1 MYYILK
7 PYYKKR
13 AKIYHSN
20 LSLKILM
27 SKNEKSKILKIF
39 FFSVFFRFFF
49 QTNYRK
55 KKINYKKIKKN
66 FNFQKYF
73 TELKIGHKKMSKIK
87 KKIFP
92 FFFKNF
98 SLFFRKYFSY
108 VLW

>member
-1 MYYILK
+1 
-7 PYYKKR
+7 
-13 AKIYHSN
+13 
-20 LSLKILM
+20 M
-27 SKNEKSKILKIF
+27 SKNEKSKNLKIF
-39 FFSVFFRFFF
+39 FFSFFFRFFF

-92 FFFKNF
+92 FF
-98 SLFFRKYFSY
+98 Y
-108 VLW
+108 

>member
-1 MYYILK
+1 
-7 PYYKKR
+7 
-13 AKIYHSN
+13 
-20 LSLKILM
+20 M

-39 FFSVFFRFFF
+39 FFSIFFRFFF

-87 KKIFP
+87 KKYFLFFIKNFH
-92 FFFKNF
+92 FFKGNIF
-98 SLFFRKYFSY
+98 LMYYGNKNKICKN
-108 VLW
+108 